1 MSLVYR
7 SRSLVA
13 AASIVALLVVVLSTA
28 YAAAQAPDAAAHKQ
42 WMNDASDAQED
53 FRFAVTDKDQKAATE
68 ALAKLEGLMTKTG
81 EYWAGKK
88 AGDGVKLSKDAHD
101 LAAQAGAAAKA
112 GNMPAASQAFDK
124 MGATCNTCHEL
135 HLEKR

>member
-7 SRSLVA
+7 SISLFS
-13 AASIVALLVVVLSTA
+13 ASCIAALLVGAVFTE

-68 ALAKLEGLMTKTG
+68 ALGKLEGLMAKTG
-81 EYWAGKK
+81 EYWAARK
-88 AGDGVKLSKDAHD
+88 AADGVKLSKEAHD
-101 LAAQAGAAAKA
+101 LAAQADAAFKA

>member
-1 MSLVYR
+1 MSLV
-7 SRSLVA
+7 SRIGSLVSA
-13 AASIVALLVVVLSTA
+13 SFPCSLSIVVLLTG

-53 FRFAVTDKDQKAATE
+53 FRFAVTEKDQKAATE
-68 ALAKLEGLMTKTG
+68 ALARLEGLMAKTG
-81 EYWAGKK
+81 DYWTAKK
-88 AGDGVKLSKDAHD
+88 ANDGAKLSRDAHD

-112 GNMPAASQAFDK
+112 GNMAAAQQAFDK

-135 HLEKR
+135 HLEKK